1 MFLKILLKKNTR
13 MTEGSEVLYLYSDAI
28 TSPCYVVTRTSD
40 TIIAT
45 GESRINTLFVCHSSC
60 EDQHKCTPRDKR
72 GTLNARLR
80 WRGRGTGFYGL
91 LIFTGSSYR
100 DVRAD

>member
-1 MFLKILLKKNTR
+1 
-13 MTEGSEVLYLYSDAI
+13 MTERRALYLYSDAI
-28 TSPCYVVTRTSD
+28 TSPCYVVTRTSG

-45 GESRINTLFVCHSSC
+45 GESGINTLFVCHSSC

-80 WRGRGTGFYGL
+80 WREKGDRILWFANFHG
-91 LIFTGSSYR
+91 IVVPWR
-100 DVRAD
+100 